1 MIVDTDVYEYFA
13 EKFPSDRGVGGF
25 GSTAH

>member
-1 MIVDTDVYEYFA
+1 MIVDADIYEDFA